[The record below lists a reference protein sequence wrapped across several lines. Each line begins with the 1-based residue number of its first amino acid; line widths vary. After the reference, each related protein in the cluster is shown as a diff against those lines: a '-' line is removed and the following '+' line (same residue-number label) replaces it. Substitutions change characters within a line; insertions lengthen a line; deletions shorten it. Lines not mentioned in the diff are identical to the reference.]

1 MRFILVIVVI
11 VMGMIPAFAEKVTFP
26 AAGNLTVT
34 ADLQFPK
41 NKKAKAA
48 IILFHMAG
56 ASRGEYR
63 DIAPVLNEMGY
74 VTLAVDQ
81 RSGGK
86 FNGIKNE
93 TAARYGGDQSYGK
106 AAPDLAA
113 ASVWARKNLDVE
125 RVGVIGS
132 SYSASLVLVLAGRE
146 RSFADAVM
154 AFSPGEYFSEP
165 RFVTKTL
172 PGITVPVFLTAA
184 RGEAGQWQ
192 PFVQKIKVDVTGFVP
207 EERGR
212 HGATALV
219 SNDGEEYWNALRVF
233 LNKHLPAQ

>member
-1 MRFILVIVVI
+1 MRFIMAITFIVA
-11 VMGMIPAFAEKVTFP
+11 VMVPAFAEKVTFQ

-34 ADLQFPK
+34 ADLQLPK
-41 NKKAKAA
+41 KNKAKAA

-74 VTLAVDQ
+74 ATLAVDQ

-93 TAARYGGDQSYGK
+93 TAARYGGDQSYAK

-113 ASVWARKNLDVE
+113 ASVWVRKKLDVE

-132 SYSASLVLVLAGRE
+132 S
-146 RSFADAVM
+146 
-154 AFSPGEYFSEP
+154 
-165 RFVTKTL
+165 
-172 PGITVPVFLTAA
+172 
-184 RGEAGQWQ
+184 
-192 PFVQKIKVDVTGFVP
+192 
-207 EERGR
+207 
-212 HGATALV
+212 
-219 SNDGEEYWNALRVF
+219 
-233 LNKHLPAQ
+233 